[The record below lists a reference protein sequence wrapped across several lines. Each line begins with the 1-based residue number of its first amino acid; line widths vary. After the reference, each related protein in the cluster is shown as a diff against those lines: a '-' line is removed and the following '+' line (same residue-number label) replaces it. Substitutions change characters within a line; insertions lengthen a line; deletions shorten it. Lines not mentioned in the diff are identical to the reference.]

1 MRSPPSAMPPGCFQR
16 LGAIGL
22 MCRME
27 DQSTPVLDIWAVTR
41 ESQGVFLLRV
51 SQSQVD
57 AVQPEGRVA
66 GTADE
71 YVTVCV
77 KESREIEVSMGPGPD
92 GKIHN
97 VNLRG
102 SVHGP
107 VLGTWDTYARFPARQ
122 ETMPPDA
129 ILHVVRYGETLSLIS
144 LTYNVPIQS
153 LIERN
158 DLGDGALLRP
168 GQELVIR
175 EGASPSTRQLP
186 TLSPQ
191 DPRPDGSLVHVVHY
205 GETLSLISLTYN
217 VPIQSLIERNDL
229 GDGALLRPGQELV
242 IREGASPSTRQL
254 PTLSPQDP
262 RPDGSLVHVVHYGE
276 TLSLISLTY
285 NVPIQ
290 SLIERNDLGD
300 GDLLRPGQE
309 LTIRDAP

>member
-77 KESREIEVSMGPGPD
+77 RESREIEVSMGPGPD

-129 ILHVVRYGETLSLIS
+129 ILHVVRYGET
-144 LTYNVPIQS
+144 V
-153 LIERN
+153 
-158 DLGDGALLRP
+158 
-168 GQELVIR
+168 
-175 EGASPSTRQLP
+175 
-186 TLSPQ
+186 
-191 DPRPDGSLVHVVHY
+191 
-205 GETLSLISLTYN
+205 
-217 VPIQSLIERNDL
+217 
-229 GDGALLRPGQELV
+229 
-242 IREGASPSTRQL
+242 
-254 PTLSPQDP
+254 
-262 RPDGSLVHVVHYGE
+262 
-276 TLSLISLTY
+276 SLISLTY

-300 GDLLRPGQE
+300 GDLLRPGQV
-309 LTIRDAP
+309 LVIREGP